1 MTSRCMWARLPT
13 ITDGRDHGVVFPSS
27 STAFSEVFLF
37 ETAVS
42 LSRHGSSLR
51 HSVYLREA
59 YWEMSSA
66 HVYPDADE
74 KLSSVTTIRKA
85 IVL

>member
-1 MTSRCMWARLPT
+1 MWARLPT